1 MPRRRWVP
9 TMLISATLASS
20 AGAQLVGPV
29 AVGHVARSVTS
40 HTVPA
45 DSAVRR
51 PWNQDDFWRWTM
63 RGAVTGYIAGGV
75 IGLVTARQVHADR
88 SWLIVITGLDAAGG
102 AVLGGAVGAIAYA
115 GTR

>member
-1 MPRRRWVP
+1 MPPRRWVP
-9 TMLISATLASS
+9 MILFSATLASS
-20 AGAQLVGPV
+20 AGAQFVRPV
-29 AVGHVARSVTS
+29 AVGRPASSVTS
-40 HTVPA
+40 YTVLA

-75 IGLVTARQVHADR
+75 IGLLTARQVHADR

-102 AVLGGAVGAIAYA
+102 AVLGGAV
-115 GTR
+115 